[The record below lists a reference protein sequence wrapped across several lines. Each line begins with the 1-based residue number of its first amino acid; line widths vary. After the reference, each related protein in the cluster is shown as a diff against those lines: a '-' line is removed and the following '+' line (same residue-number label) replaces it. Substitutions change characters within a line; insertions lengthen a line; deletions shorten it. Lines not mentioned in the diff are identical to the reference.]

1 MRRDKLLVIA
11 LLGYSVIAFWG
22 CSQREIKNV
31 DAQGK
36 NIICFG
42 DSITFGYGVN
52 PGEDYPS
59 ILGKLLKLP
68 VFNQGVD
75 SETTAE
81 GLKRIESDVLDR
93 DPYLVIIEFGG
104 NDFLRKVPREET
116 LDNIK
121 HMVDKIQAKGA
132 MVAIVDVSSGMILK
146 EYRSAYYRIAIAKK
160 ALFIPRV
167 LDGIITNPRMKSDF
181 LHPNVAGYKLIAQ
194 RIQRAIAPYL
204 KRPTLK

>member
-1 MRRDKLLVIA
+1 MRKSRLLVIA
-11 LLGYSVIAFWG
+11 LLGFCVIAFWG

-31 DAQGK
+31 DSKGK

-59 ILGKLLKLP
+59 ILGKLLKFP
-68 VFNQGVD
+68 VFNKGVD

-81 GLKRIESDVLDR
+81 GLKRIEGDVLDW

-116 LDNIK
+116 LENIK
-121 HMVDKIQAKGA
+121 RMVDKIQAKGA

-146 EYRSAYYRIAIAKK
+146 EYRSAYYRIAITKE

-181 LHPNVAGYKLIAQ
+181 LHPNAAGYKLITQ